1 MNYFLCIF
9 VSLTILCSCSLM
21 DTIKKKD
28 LKYSTFPS
36 WYLTDAYMTDSTSV
50 HYFLSFQSEDST
62 ASAVHGFKEAQ
73 IAFINSIDDKVEG
86 VRSKQEDGEY
96 WSSPA
101 VIQSLRSS
109 TYLLID
115 VINISN
121 EITLKK
127 DATNSFEYYVKMS
140 LKKDKLIEELKKSAG
155 NQLSS
160 RQNFWIELNQTL

>member
-9 VSLTILCSCSLM
+9 VSLAVLCSCSLM
-21 DTIKKKD
+21 ETIKKKD
-28 LKYSTFPS
+28 LMYSTFPS

-62 ASAVHGFKEAQ
+62 ASAIHGFKEAQ
-73 IAFINSIDDKVEG
+73 IAFINSIDDKVEE
-86 VRSKQEDGEY
+86 VRSQQEDGEY
-96 WSSPA
+96 WSSPT

-109 TYLLID
+109 TYLLMD
-115 VINISN
+115 VIKITN

-127 DATNSFEYYVKMS
+127 NDTNSFEYYVQIS
-140 LKKDKLIEELKKSAG
+140 LKKDRLIEELKKSAG
-155 NQLSS
+155 NQLSL

>member
-9 VSLTILCSCSLM
+9 VTFAILSSCSLI

-28 LKYSTFPS
+28 SMYSTFPS

-62 ASAVHGFKEAQ
+62 ASEIHGFKEAQ
-73 IAFINSIDDKVEG
+73 IAFINSIDDKVEE
-86 VRSKQEDGEY
+86 VRSQQEDGEY
-96 WSSPA
+96 WSSPT

-127 DATNSFEYYVKMS
+127 DATNSFEYYVQMS
-140 LKKDKLIEELKKSAG
+140 LKKDKLIEELKISAG
-155 NQLSS
+155 NKLSS
-160 RQNFWIELNQTL
+160 IQNFWIELNQTL

>member
-1 MNYFLCIF
+1 
-9 VSLTILCSCSLM
+9 
-21 DTIKKKD
+21 
-28 LKYSTFPS
+28 
-36 WYLTDAYMTDSTSV
+36 MTDSTSV

-62 ASAVHGFKEAQ
+62 ASAIHGFKEAQ

-86 VRSKQEDGEY
+86 VRSQQEDVEY

-115 VINISN
+115 VIDISN

-127 DATNSFEYYVKMS
+127 MPPIV
-140 LKKDKLIEELKKSAG
+140 
-155 NQLSS
+155 
-160 RQNFWIELNQTL
+160 LNIMYR